1 MDDKPIILKPNNIY
15 YEIYQLLW
23 LRTNKLTKNKFSFSV
38 PDTVLFNDNVPS
50 LWIFT
55 SKSGHIKRKRVDKL
69 SIKEVY
75 NKFYNESKLEVIG
88 YYFYLDTENISLI
101 PEEVQ
106 DDNPLVLYFK
116 QLGIDL
122 NEKRDE
128 NRKIKI
134 AKNMLKFE
142 ILRRENFKEFMDNFK
157 KRLGILQIY
166 VESNFDPNTL
176 FKVMWSKN
184 KSICEMRSSRQS
196 FYAQNAHFFEKVV
209 TYETEKFNIQ
219 SSNEKNYLRKSAFY
233 FLREKTKS
241 SSSRGYKCIAYFI

>member
-23 LRTNKLTKNKFSFSV
+23 LRTNKLTKNLFSFCV

-55 SKSGHIKRKRVDKL
+55 SKSGHIKRKRADKL
-69 SIKEVY
+69 NSKEVY
-75 NKFYNESKLEVIG
+75 DKFYNDSKLEVIG
-88 YYFYLDTENISLI
+88 YYFYLDSEHISLI

-106 DDNPLVLYFK
+106 DENPLVLFFK

-128 NRKIKI
+128 NSKTKIET
-134 AKNMLKFE
+134 NLLKFE
-142 ILRRENFKEFMDNFK
+142 ILRRENFKEFMEKFK

-166 VESNFDPNTL
+166 VESNFNPNTL
-176 FKVMWSKN
+176 FKVLWSKN
-184 KSICEMRSSRQS
+184 KSICEMRSSRQNIN
-196 FYAQNAHFFEKVV
+196 AQNAHTYEKVV

-219 SSNEKNYLRKSAFY
+219 SSNEKNYLRKSA
-233 FLREKTKS
+233 
-241 SSSRGYKCIAYFI
+241 I